1 MLVRMWSKGDSH
13 TVLVETG
20 TTAIKNSMK
29 ISQEIKN
36 RLTI

>member
-1 MLVRMWSKGDSH
+1 MLVRMWSKGDPH
-13 TVLVETG
+13 TQLVETG
-20 TTAIKNSMK
+20 PAAIKNSME

>member
-1 MLVRMWSKGDSH
+1 MLVRMWSKGGPH
-13 TVLVETG
+13 TLVVETG
-20 TTAIKNSMK
+20 TAAIKNSME